1 MLRLNLALGD
11 TIRRIRTE
19 QGKTLREL
27 GKVSNVSLGY
37 LSEVERGVK
46 QASLEIVEDLA
57 NGLNLS
63 AAELLKEVYEYLE
76 EQNTCKN

>member
-1 MLRLNLALGD
+1 MIRLNLALGD
-11 TIRRIRTE
+11 TIRRLRME

-27 GKVSNVSLGY
+27 GKASHVSLGH
-37 LSEVERGVK
+37 LSDVERGVK
-46 QASLEIVEDLA
+46 QASLEIIEDVA

-63 AAELLKEVYEYLE
+63 AAGLLREVYEYLE

>member
-27 GKVSNVSLGY
+27 GKVSHVSLGH
-37 LSEVERGVK
+37 LSDVERGVK
-46 QASLEIVEDLA
+46 QASLEVIEEVA